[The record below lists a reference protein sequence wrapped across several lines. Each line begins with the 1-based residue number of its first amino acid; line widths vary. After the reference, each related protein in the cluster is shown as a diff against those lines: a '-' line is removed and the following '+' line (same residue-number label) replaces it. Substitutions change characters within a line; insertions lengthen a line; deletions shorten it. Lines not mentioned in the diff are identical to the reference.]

1 MISKLYFKHL
11 IYLGLSV
18 CMTLNPATLY
28 PNTQKEDSLLNI
40 LEFQKD
46 TARINTLNK
55 LAWYYNS
62 HHNEKAEVMAIS
74 AFEEAEKINY
84 LEGIN
89 DAHRRL
95 ADYYRQSNQFSKAQE
110 HLIAVLKS
118 EKNAN
123 DTVAILKTYVGLG
136 NLYIG
141 IDDNNKAEANYKRAL
156 DLTIKM
162 ANWKYYAI
170 VCNNLGQVNE
180 NLSKFEEAKDFYL
193 KGLSKENP
201 TQLSPNYLN
210 LLQNIGSAHY
220 YLDNIDSAFYYNNKI
235 KEIALKQNNPS
246 LLAGVFQNEGVY
258 LEGNYD
264 YRAAISSYQKAFTYA
279 QKTNDL
285 ISIQDLYSNIML
297 CYGYLGEIDSLDL
310 YYEKSYYINQD
321 NIKAKTDK
329 AIHELSI
336 QYEVEKKEQ
345 NLTLALKEQE
355 KMELSNEL
363 KQTAIYILLAV
374 IAIIGLLV
382 FIFYILYQEKQ
393 KLIQLQV
400 EAKNSEIESLIK
412 DQEISIYS
420 AQIEGV
426 EKERKRIAQDL
437 HDKIGGLLATIK
449 LQFEG
454 ADGINDKSIENVKS
468 LVNESI
474 KTVRSISH
482 DISDGRVDEM
492 GLIPAIENL
501 KNTVT
506 DSGKMSFDL
515 FLDNYHNSLSVWK
528 EREIFKLLLE
538 LISNTL
544 KHAEA
549 NHIVLQINVIDKSIH
564 LTFEDNGIGFD
575 HSKVINGLGMRTI
588 SQRVD
593 NLHGSWYIDSK
604 PKHGTTVVIEIPLK

>member
-1 MISKLYFKHL
+1 
-11 IYLGLSV
+11 
-18 CMTLNPATLY
+18 
-28 PNTQKEDSLLNI
+28 
-40 LEFQKD
+40 
-46 TARINTLNK
+46 
-55 LAWYYNS
+55 
-62 HHNEKAEVMAIS
+62 
-74 AFEEAEKINY
+74 
-84 LEGIN
+84 
-89 DAHRRL
+89 L
-95 ADYYRQSNQFSKAQE
+95 ADFYRGNNQFSKSQE
-110 HLIAVLKS
+110 RLIAVLKS
-118 EKNAN
+118 EENST
-123 DTVAILKTYVGLG
+123 DTIAILKTHVGLG
-136 NLYIG
+136 NLYIAL
-141 IDDNNKAEANYKRAL
+141 DDNEKAQIHYEKAL
-156 DLTIKM
+156 DLTIKI
-162 ANWKYYAI
+162 ANWKYFPI
-170 VCNNLGQVNE
+170 ICNNLGQVHE
-180 NLSKFEEAKDFYL
+180 NLSNFKKAKEFYL
-193 KGLSKENP
+193 MGLSKENP
-201 TQLSPNYLN
+201 TNLSPNYLN
-210 LLQNIGSAHY
+210 LLQNLGSAYY
-220 YLDNIDSAFYYNNKI
+220 YLDNIDSAFYYNTQI
-235 KEIALKQNNPS
+235 KKIALNQNNS
-246 LLAGVFQNEGVY
+246 ELLSGIYLNQGVY
-258 LEGNYD
+258 LEGYED
-264 YRAAISSYQKAFTYA
+264 YKGAISSYKKGIAFA
-279 QKTNDL
+279 IETNDL
-285 ISIQDLYSNIML
+285 FTIQNLNQNIML
-297 CYGYLGEIDSLDL
+297 CFGYLGNTDSLNHYFDIN
-310 YYEKSYYINQD
+310 YELNQK
-321 NIKAKTDK
+321 IIRLKTDK

-345 NLTLALKEQE
+345 SLDLALKEQE

-363 KQTAIYILLAV
+363 KQTAIYILLAI

-400 EAKNSEIESLIK
+400 EAKNNEIESLIK

-454 ADGINDKSIENVKS
+454 PDGINDKSIDNVKS

-501 KNTVT
+501 KSTVT
-506 DSGKMSFDL
+506 DSGKITFDL

-528 EREIFKLLLE
+528 EREIFKVLLE
-538 LISNTL
+538 LLSNTL

-564 LTFEDNGIGFD
+564 LTFEDNGVGFD
-575 HSKVINGLGMRTI
+575 HSEVIKGLGMRTI

-604 PKHGTTVVIEIPLK
+604 PNHGSTVVIEIPLK